1 MFSIGEFAVLGRLSV
16 RMLRHY
22 DAIGLLRPA
31 RVDEFSGYRYY
42 SAVQLSRLNR
52 IVALK
57 ELGFS
62 LEQVGRII
70 DEKVDVVELR
80 GMLRLR
86 RAELEERVD
95 ADRARLA
102 RVAARLRLI
111 ESEGR
116 MTVEEVIVK
125 DVPAVRVAQLSA
137 PIAGWGPEHISPVL
151 GPLFQD
157 LCARVETAGIRIAGP
172 GVAHYAT
179 NESGEGSTV
188 FAAVPVPA
196 DTPPHPE
203 FDVLELPGLPEAATV
218 IHHGRPDEI
227 EAAYQTL
234 GAWVERNGYRSTAS
248 PREVSLEVP
257 ADRAEWVT
265 EVQMPVTRA

>member
-1 MFSIGEFAVLGRLSV
+1 MFSIGQFAVLGRLSV

-31 RVDEFSGYRYY
+31 RVDELSGYRYY
-42 SAVQLSRLNR
+42 SAAQLSRLNR

-57 ELGFS
+57 DLGFS
-62 LEQVGRII
+62 LDQVGRIV
-70 DEKVDVVELR
+70 DERVDAGQLR

-86 RAELEERVD
+86 QAELAERVS

-111 ESEGR
+111 ESEGQ
-116 MTVEEVIVK
+116 MATEEVVIK

-137 PIAGWGPEHISPVL
+137 PIGGWGPEHISPVL

-157 LCARVETAGIRIAGP
+157 LCTRVETAGIRIVGP

-179 NESGEGSTV
+179 TEAGEGSTV

-196 DTPPHPE
+196 GTPPHPA
-203 FDVLELPGLPEAATV
+203 FDVLDLPALPAAATV
-218 IHHGRPDEI
+218 IHRGRPDEI

-234 GAWVERNGYRSTAS
+234 GAWVEQNGYRGTAP

-257 ADRAEWVT
+257 EDRAAWVT
-265 EVQMPVTRA
+265 EVQLPVTRA